1 MDNNENVDYSE
12 VEEETKEKKKKEKKM
27 SKEEKRISELEEQVA
42 TLNEKYL
49 YALAQ
54 MKDLHKTY
62 EKENAISVKYVTH
75 DLMLELLP
83 IIDVFSMVLDNPNI
97 PSEVS
102 AYFKG
107 FELVFNQFKDLM
119 ERHQVS
125 EINCKIG
132 DMFDYNIHN
141 GVETIETEN
150 EEETIYLKVNEE
162 YKEPGYKI
170 VNNNGEDVTNIVEVK
185 VEGEVDVS
193 KKGTYTLTYKFKG
206 PNNEE
211 IQKIRKVIVI
221 DNKLELSLNKTY
233 YTNDNVI
240 INIKAEV
247 EDRINIT
254 KNTDKDIAI
263 SFSSRYMMDALKTF
277 NEEELLILL
286 NDDSSPIILKSIKDE
301 SLIQLILPIKT
312 Y

>member
-1 MDNNENVDYSE
+1 MENNENVDYSE

-132 DMFDYNIHN
+132 DVFDYNIHN

-150 EEETIYLKVNEE
+150 EEENNQICAILQK
-162 YKEPGYKI
+162 GYKI
-170 VNNNGEDVTNIVEVK
+170 GDKVLRPVSVK
-185 VEGEVDVS
+185 VYS
-193 KKGTYTLTYKFKG
+193 F
-206 PNNEE
+206 
-211 IQKIRKVIVI
+211 
-221 DNKLELSLNKTY
+221 
-233 YTNDNVI
+233 
-240 INIKAEV
+240 
-247 EDRINIT
+247 
-254 KNTDKDIAI
+254 DK
-263 SFSSRYMMDALKTF
+263 
-277 NEEELLILL
+277 
-286 NDDSSPIILKSIKDE
+286 KDE
-301 SLIQLILPIKT
+301 KIEQEDFEAKSENSEDKGE
-312 Y
+312 

>member
-1 MDNNENVDYSE
+1 MDNNSEVNYSE
-12 VEEETKEKKKKEKKM
+12 VEQELKKEKKKEKKM
-27 SKEEKRISELEEQVA
+27 SKEEKRINELEEQVA

-125 EINCKIG
+125 EINCKVG
-132 DMFDYNIHN
+132 EKFDYTIHN
-141 GVETIETEN
+141 GVEKVETEN
-150 EEETIYLKVNEE
+150 KEEHDQICQVLQK
-162 YKEPGYKI
+162 GYKI
-170 VNNNGEDVTNIVEVK
+170 GDKVLRPVSVKVYSYESKEEVK
-185 VEGEVDVS
+185 ENIEQEENFEAKSDDIKEDKGE
-193 KKGTYTLTYKFKG
+193 
-206 PNNEE
+206 
-211 IQKIRKVIVI
+211 
-221 DNKLELSLNKTY
+221 
-233 YTNDNVI
+233 
-240 INIKAEV
+240 
-247 EDRINIT
+247 
-254 KNTDKDIAI
+254 
-263 SFSSRYMMDALKTF
+263 
-277 NEEELLILL
+277 
-286 NDDSSPIILKSIKDE
+286 
-301 SLIQLILPIKT
+301 
-312 Y
+312 

>member
-150 EEETIYLKVNEE
+150 EEENNQICAVLQKGYKIGDKVLRPVSVKVYSYASEEVKEEVNEE
-162 YKEPGYKI
+162 NIEQEENFEATSENSEEDK
-170 VNNNGEDVTNIVEVK
+170 GE
-185 VEGEVDVS
+185 
-193 KKGTYTLTYKFKG
+193 
-206 PNNEE
+206 
-211 IQKIRKVIVI
+211 
-221 DNKLELSLNKTY
+221 
-233 YTNDNVI
+233 
-240 INIKAEV
+240 
-247 EDRINIT
+247 
-254 KNTDKDIAI
+254 
-263 SFSSRYMMDALKTF
+263 
-277 NEEELLILL
+277 
-286 NDDSSPIILKSIKDE
+286 
-301 SLIQLILPIKT
+301 
-312 Y
+312 

>member
-1 MDNNENVDYSE
+1 MDNNETVDYSE
-12 VEEETKEKKKKEKKM
+12 VEEPKKEKKKEKKM
-27 SKEEKRISELEEQVA
+27 SKEEKRICELEEEVA

-125 EINCKIG
+125 EINCKVS
-132 DMFDYNIHN
+132 DKFDHNIHN
-141 GVETIETEN
+141 GVEKIETEN
-150 EEETIYLKVNEE
+150 EEEDNQICQILQK
-162 YKEPGYKI
+162 GYKI
-170 VNNNGEDVTNIVEVK
+170 GDKVLRPVSVK
-185 VEGEVDVS
+185 VYSYASKENKEKIEQEENLEATSENSEEDKGE
-193 KKGTYTLTYKFKG
+193 
-206 PNNEE
+206 
-211 IQKIRKVIVI
+211 
-221 DNKLELSLNKTY
+221 
-233 YTNDNVI
+233 
-240 INIKAEV
+240 
-247 EDRINIT
+247 
-254 KNTDKDIAI
+254 
-263 SFSSRYMMDALKTF
+263 
-277 NEEELLILL
+277 
-286 NDDSSPIILKSIKDE
+286 
-301 SLIQLILPIKT
+301 
-312 Y
+312 

>member
-1 MDNNENVDYSE
+1 
-12 VEEETKEKKKKEKKM
+12 M
-27 SKEEKRISELEEQVA
+27 SKEEKKICELEEQVA
-42 TLNEKYL
+42 SLNEKYL

-132 DMFDYNIHN
+132 EQFDYTIHN
-141 GVETIETEN
+141 GVEKIETEN
-150 EEETIYLKVNEE
+150 KEEDNQICQILQK
-162 YKEPGYKI
+162 GYKI
-170 VNNNGEDVTNIVEVK
+170 GDKVLRPVSVK
-185 VEGEVDVS
+185 VYSYASEENKENIEQEENLEAKSENSKEDKGE
-193 KKGTYTLTYKFKG
+193 
-206 PNNEE
+206 
-211 IQKIRKVIVI
+211 
-221 DNKLELSLNKTY
+221 
-233 YTNDNVI
+233 
-240 INIKAEV
+240 
-247 EDRINIT
+247 
-254 KNTDKDIAI
+254 
-263 SFSSRYMMDALKTF
+263 
-277 NEEELLILL
+277 
-286 NDDSSPIILKSIKDE
+286 
-301 SLIQLILPIKT
+301 
-312 Y
+312 